1 MTAVHIH
8 DIIYMVTMMHPVCM
22 KTSHNQSRKC
32 AQRPLLTTANTV
44 HLQIGNRT
52 VVCSYTAE
60 GQQGQEDWTD
70 WTALNFVE
78 AQ

>member
-8 DIIYMVTMMHPVCM
+8 DIIYMVTMTHPECM

-52 VVCSYTAE
+52 VVCSLQQKANKDKKT
-60 GQQGQEDWTD
+60 GQTG
-70 WTALNFVE
+70 LR
-78 AQ
+78 